1 MSTPEFKNLLC
12 TYGAAAF
19 DKQIQLSD
27 LIANRSFQVDLNQRH
42 IEFCGGDSLTIP
54 IRLLGT
60 ESDGDSTWLWSWANS
75 ASNLPENLVRAA
87 VRLRQIGKNA
97 AISEFVD
104 PKLSVVH
111 GPVGEEID
119 GHRIAMIASGLEEA
133 DTYYRAPYTGGAAF
147 LLLQDPFNLKGKPY
161 SSLSPVPLN
170 TIANRFPQFISAIAV
185 PDHWTAFV
193 SYLKFYRVDHTVE
206 DGQVVARSGKSQLTA
221 EFDELHR
228 LKRIQGKLQSDKEL
242 H

>member
-27 LIANRSFQVDLNQRH
+27 LIANRSFQVDLNQGH

-54 IRLLGT
+54 IQLLGT

-75 ASNLPENLVRAA
+75 ASNLPENLVR
-87 VRLRQIGKNA
+87 V
-97 AISEFVD
+97 
-104 PKLSVVH
+104 
-111 GPVGEEID
+111 
-119 GHRIAMIASGLEEA
+119 
-133 DTYYRAPYTGGAAF
+133 
-147 LLLQDPFNLKGKPY
+147 
-161 SSLSPVPLN
+161 
-170 TIANRFPQFISAIAV
+170 AV

-193 SYLKFYRVDHTVE
+193 SNLKFYRIDHTVE

-228 LKRIQGKLQSDKEL
+228 LKRIQGQLQSNKEL